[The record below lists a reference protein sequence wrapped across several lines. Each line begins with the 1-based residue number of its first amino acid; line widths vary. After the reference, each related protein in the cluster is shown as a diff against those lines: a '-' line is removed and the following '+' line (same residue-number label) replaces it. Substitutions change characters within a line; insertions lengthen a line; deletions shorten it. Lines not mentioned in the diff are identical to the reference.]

1 MLPRRFS
8 PTAIYCDF
16 IDADLDMTDPTIE
29 ALTLQANAC
38 LSLGSQMYHEL
49 LNVILDDY
57 RRGGIC
63 QQILTNA
70 SDRPVHDATP
80 LRFLGA
86 LHRIVLDGRDQ
97 QLARHYESVGGRPG
111 RSLAEDA
118 LSAITTNEIE
128 IREALTQQV
137 QTNEPGRAM
146 CHLALSHWFGH
157 LGINEFDLL
166 EVGASAGLTMSFDRY
181 CIHSPEGIVGD
192 PSSPLVFPSSWLE
205 SSFPFHQTPALCTT
219 RRGVDISPI
228 DVTTKSG
235 VNRLLSFVW
244 PDQHERFQR
253 LRLAIDL
260 TRAAPHAVDKASVDR
275 WLPEQLMQTR
285 TRPIVVFHSIVWQY
299 LGVGVQN
306 SLRDTLFE
314 YGEHATTAVP
324 LIWAR
329 MEPAGQ
335 VADIQVTIWNGTS
348 SANTWSL
355 GTIGYHGQ
363 SLQWDPT
370 LLT

>member
-8 PTAIYCDF
+8 PTAIYCDY
-16 IDADLDMTDPTIE
+16 IDTDRDTTDPMIE

-38 LSLGSQMYHEL
+38 ASLGSQMYHEL

-63 QQILTNA
+63 QQILKDA
-70 SDRPVHDATP
+70 SDRPIHDATP

-97 QLARHYESVGGRPG
+97 QLARHYESVGGSPTE
-111 RSLAEDA
+111 SLPSDA
-118 LSAITTNEIE
+118 LSAIETHQSE
-128 IREALTQQV
+128 IRDALTQQV
-137 QTNEPGRAM
+137 QTNEPGRSL
-146 CHLALSHWFGH
+146 CHLALSHWFAH
-157 LGINEFDLL
+157 LGISEFDLL

-192 PSSPLVFPSSWLE
+192 PSSSLVFPSSWIE
-205 SSFPFHQTPALCTT
+205 TSFPFRATPATCVN
-219 RRGVDISPI
+219 RRGVDVSPI
-228 DVTTKSG
+228 DITTDSG

-253 LRLAIDL
+253 LRVAIDI
-260 TRAAPHAVDKASVDR
+260 TQKAPHIIDRASVDR
-275 WLPEQLMQTR
+275 WLPEQLMQPR
-285 TRPIVVFHSIVWQY
+285 TRPVVVLHSIVWQY
-299 LGVGVQN
+299 LGVDVQN
-306 SLRDTLFE
+306 SFRDSLFE
-314 YGEHATTAVP
+314 YGDHATAERP

-329 MEPAGQ
+329 MEPAGK

-348 SANTWSL
+348 SVSNWNL

-363 SLQWDPT
+363 SLQWNPT